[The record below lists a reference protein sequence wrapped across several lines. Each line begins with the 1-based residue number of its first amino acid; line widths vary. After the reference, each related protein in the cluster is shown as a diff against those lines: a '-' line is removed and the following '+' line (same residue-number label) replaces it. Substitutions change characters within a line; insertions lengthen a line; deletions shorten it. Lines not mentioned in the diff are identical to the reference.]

1 MKNQP
6 TQALEVVSSDP
17 LTPAVATG
25 MDIATSR
32 QAQEV
37 QAAMVVAKRFPRNE
51 TLAIS
56 RIMSACQRLSL
67 AESALYAYPRGDTT
81 VSGPSIRLAE
91 ALAKGWGNIDFG
103 VIELEQKHG
112 ESVVMA
118 YAWDLETNTRST
130 KIFTV
135 KHERKARGAMTVLT
149 DPRDIYEMT
158 ANQGA
163 RRLRACILSVVPGD
177 VTELAVVACEK
188 TMKDGDKTP
197 FAERLAKIVSFFQGF
212 NVNVAQIEKRL
223 GHKIDTTNET
233 ELVTLRKICKTLD
246 DNAGKAEDYFDFT
259 AVGKS
264 APSKPEHTIDAG
276 TRPTATEAAQSEP
289 APKDTTG
296 GRAEAPR
303 ETPTEK
309 AQDQV
314 ESETLIKLVASLEK
328 KDGVTRAQVI
338 TYGKKAKLC
347 SRMCESLE
355 DWTNA
360 KLKVLTDNWPHIIE
374 LIRKS

>member
-1 MKNQP
+1 MKNPP

-37 QAAMVVAKRFPRNE
+37 QAAMVVAKRYPRIE
-51 TLAIS
+51 TIAIS
-56 RIMSACQRLSL
+56 RIMSACDRLSL
-67 AESALYAYPRGDTT
+67 AESALYTYPRGGTT
-81 VSGPSIRLAE
+81 VSGPSIRMAE
-91 ALAKGWGNIDFG
+91 ALAKNWGNLDFG

-118 YAWDLETNTRST
+118 YCWDLETNTRST

-135 KHERKARGAMTVLT
+135 KHERKAHGHIDTLT

-163 RRLRACILSVVPGD
+163 RRLRACILSIVPGD
-177 VTELAVVACEK
+177 VTELAVERCEK
-188 TMKDGDKTP
+188 TMKEGDTTP
-197 FAERLAKIVSFFQGF
+197 ITEKVAKVVAFLKGLNIS
-212 NVNVAQIEKRL
+212 VAQIEKRL
-223 GHKIDTTNET
+223 GHKIEVISET

-246 DNAGKAEDYFDFT
+246 DNAGKPEDYFDT
-259 AVGKS
+259 SAVGKS
-264 APSKPEHTIDAG
+264 VASKPEHTGAG
-276 TRPTATEAAQSEP
+276 EPPQEKQAESVAATPPTPAATESP
-289 APKDTTG
+289 A
-296 GRAEAPR
+296 
-303 ETPTEK
+303 EK

-328 KDGVTRAQVI
+328 KDGITRVQVI
-338 TYGKKAKLC
+338 TYGKKSKLC